1 MTSGFFEAYARL
13 IDSNWFLLD
22 EERIIVHEGRSRA
35 CFRDNHSSF
44 TFILGLVHIT
54 VLAKHQQVVR
64 PLVGALLGRFLTPR
78 TSKQASASAVIYS
91 SVYSNTTVNSLYQLD
106 AVDAASVIIP
116 SILTY
121 SAPQT
126 PAQSMSPVSTSS
138 HPSVPPRSHTVPPPT
153 ASFSFPVTANSADPM
168 APQRTIPKRA
178 PTPPPPVLCHA
189 APRVHLSASNMN
201 KFRCPKRRGLRQ
213 SKQKLAEPKKRSPN
227 GIELMMPSNRQGF
240 DRSGTAVMGGC

>member
-91 SVYSNTTVNSLYQLD
+91 SVYSNVCIKCPPS
-106 AVDAASVIIP
+106 SVVVKRLPALGARHPIFFH
-116 SILTY
+116 
-121 SAPQT
+121 QT
-126 PAQSMSPVSTSS
+126 LLSWIYPRLL

-178 PTPPPPVLCHA
+178 PTPPPPSS
-189 APRVHLSASNMN
+189 RASLRKQYEQIPMSEEERIEAEQA
-201 KFRCPKRRGLRQ
+201 KARRA
-213 SKQKLAEPKKRSPN
+213 KEALAEW
-227 GIELMMPSNRQGF
+227 NRVNDALKSAGF
-240 DRSGTAVMGGC
+240 

>member
-91 SVYSNTTVNSLYQLD
+91 SVYSNVCIKCPPS
-106 AVDAASVIIP
+106 SVVVKRLPALGARHPIFFH
-116 SILTY
+116 
-121 SAPQT
+121 QT
-126 PAQSMSPVSTSS
+126 LLSWIYPRLL